1 MVSRC
6 SGKPICV
13 VLPISQKFAFETVP
27 VLVWLQWTCQILG
40 SNGQLPLKST
50 ADSIASW
57 TVPVLVWLQLTCH
70 VLGSSRQLPL
80 KGTAHSIAGWTVPV
94 LVWLQLTC
102 RVLGSSRQLPLKG
115 TAHSIAS
122 RTVPV
127 LVWLT
132 MDVLCPLK
140 AVVYLCYFL
149 NIFFN
154 TYSCRQLMVL
164 HPWLLTLDPA
174 GNVSSSPT
182 LQIFQGASPF
192 AVVALTHQSYLLDCC
207 PLTSACSGQQTHKG
221 MLQKWMSNIV
231 TGQNGLPFPTVL
243 LTHTFTF
250 VKQSVHML
258 MQ

>member
-50 ADSIASW
+50 ADFIAS
-57 TVPVLVWLQLTCH
+57 
-70 VLGSSRQLPL
+70 
-80 KGTAHSIAGWTVPV
+80 WTVPV